1 MTWTNRQK
9 ITGHAL
15 GKQLLELFYPQ
26 TRADGTHEPFRGSIP
41 MKNML
46 MGVNSISTNYE
57 YGTMLTKYTE
67 DKRLAPVISK
77 RQLVYYTREENVEYD
92 PESALDRIG
101 RIDTIPKGY
110 YLSVEQMSE
119 QMYN

>member
-1 MTWTNRQK
+1 
-9 ITGHAL
+9 
-15 GKQLLELFYPQ
+15 
-26 TRADGTHEPFRGSIP
+26 
-41 MKNML
+41 
-46 MGVNSISTNYE
+46 
-57 YGTMLTKYTE
+57 MLTKYTE